1 MNYFNIQPITLNV
14 SPFETKE
21 INAIQWKVI
30 NLSRNAENASC
41 ICGFMDTTTDSV
53 NPYYTWIISIPKSV
67 LDLWLEDS
75 VIDDY
80 ICSTDARFVKVT

>member
-1 MNYFNIQPITLNV
+1 MNYFNIEPITLNV
-14 SPFETKE
+14 SPFETKTVNC
-21 INAIQWKVI
+21 ISWKVA
-30 NLSRNAENASC
+30 NLERGA
-41 ICGFMDTTTDSV
+41 DSAFCFCSLLTAPNT
-53 NPYYTWIISIPKSV
+53 NPAYTWRISIPKSV

>member
-21 INAIQWKVI
+21 INAIQWI
-30 NLSRNAENASC
+30 ILNLPRNGDSANC
-41 ICGFMDTTTDSV
+41 QCGLLNTDDGIL
-53 NPYYTWIISIPKSV
+53 YYTWMISIPKSV

-80 ICSTDARFVKVT
+80 ICSTDSRFIKIP